1 LEESRKID
9 GTALNSLEEVEI
21 FGFTNS
27 REKVELVEF
36 LSCNAKILKKLVIN
50 YRISPDPS
58 LTKEACE
65 KICSMAR
72 PNVKVEL
79 YASLDGRKQVHYN

>member
-1 LEESRKID
+1 LEESPKID

-50 YRISPDPS
+50 YS
-58 LTKEACE
+58 L
-65 KICSMAR
+65 
-72 PNVKVEL
+72 
-79 YASLDGRKQVHYN
+79 